1 REISLKFHTLG
12 SMKRRGFI
20 KGAFGLAV
28 GAGSSGSAL
37 AQIMPDPAPA
47 SETAQTSYSDFEK
60 IITHT
65 AKDTDV
71 LCMLDENHGDVSLRS
86 PLTDRRVLETA
97 RKAGYKNIQLEMPK
111 DAAAIAEKY
120 MRGEATREQ
129 FKNFALKELDRHVA
143 ENPLRYN
150 KQEKADYA
158 SYLNAYNDSILDVMD
173 TAHDTG
179 IKVHFPDTM
188 TTRQHMALGEKLK
201 DSVKNGDT
209 ELSLLERERLKD
221 DPLIADKIAAEDGKT
236 IVMYGAL
243 HFFQKSPSNIDDG
256 LEARGLRTTK
266 VLMTNSALTVHM
278 IEKFVEIRAE
288 KSDAATEQIGAR
300 LKQMGFADNVKDLD
314 VPNFTY
320 QVHKNQAAQHTDRF
334 QPPPSD
340 KSPAQNPGVKALPT
354 QPRNGG

>member
-1 REISLKFHTLG
+1 
-12 SMKRRGFI
+12 MKRRGFL

-28 GAGSSGSAL
+28 SAGSSGNAL
-37 AQIMPDPAPA
+37 AQIIPTPAPA
-47 SETAQTSYSDFEK
+47 SEDSTAPYSDFEK
-60 IITHT
+60 IILHT

-71 LCMLDENHGDVSLRS
+71 LCMLDENHGDISLRS
-86 PLTDRRVLETA
+86 PLTDRHVLETA

-111 DAAAIAEKY
+111 DAAALAEKY

-173 TAHDTG
+173 TARTAG
-179 IKVHFPDTM
+179 LKVHFPDTM

-201 DSVKNGDT
+201 DSAKNGDT

-221 DPLIADKIAAEDGKT
+221 DPIIADKIAAEDGKT
-236 IVMYGAL
+236 IVMYGML
-243 HFFQKSPSNIDDG
+243 HFFQKSPSNIDDA

-266 VLMTNSALTVHM
+266 VLMTNAQLTVDM
-278 IEKFVEIRAE
+278 IEKFAAIRAE
-288 KSDAATEQIGAR
+288 KSDIDAEQTAVR
-300 LKQMGFADNVKDLD
+300 LKQLGYADNVKDLD
-314 VPNFTY
+314 VPDFTY
-320 QVHKNQAAQHTDRF
+320 QVHKNQAVQHTDRF
-334 QPPPSD
+334 QPLPSA
-340 KSPAQNPGVKALPT
+340 KPPAQSPGAKISPT